1 MNLSDIT
8 TQPYILA
15 LFKRDDGQR
24 FLLGSGAYEFKES
37 QQHFVANAMV
47 NDVVEVQ
54 GSDGALLA
62 GQVRRASVQSFD
74 GYIGDGGVIKSSVE
88 NYRKN
93 FIAYFQKNHLYTV
106 VYIFADGT
114 AIQRKRGYIVD
125 APEVKELY
133 QMTPEYHIAMNFED
147 VNYYKYAENSDG
159 DEMYSN
165 YVNVTSATASSGGLI
180 WDTGGESSVTAEG
193 TQFNIYGTIA
203 GTALDSFALKGQT
216 VQQTYT
222 GKNLYEGSQDFS
234 GVWSNSSSWDTDSST
249 YNGLTVK
256 KKSIAWNGLYK
267 EIEVEAGK
275 TYTFSTFVKADSE
288 RPVNIYMSGGTATTS
303 PAYSS
308 TITATTE
315 WQRVY
320 LTFVVSVSGTIR
332 ARIESTTSIA
342 SNYTYIC
349 GYQLEESPS
358 MTSYEPYTGG
368 IASPN
373 PDYPQTV
380 QVVTGVQKITI
391 GDGGENSD
399 IFTANLGSIELCK
412 IGTYQDY
419 IYKSGD
425 DWYVH
430 KETKKLDV
438 SALTGWYYN
447 SNTNFRTTTGVS
459 DIKFPSS
466 SDMVGDILCS
476 DYTALSGNA
485 AATSTYDYGIALGG
499 AGYVSI
505 RNKNLTSLPELNT
518 YLANNQVYAY
528 VALATATDT
537 QITDDFL
544 ITELDGLLQ
553 MAECYDGVTTFKNEA
568 QAADS
573 VPGWM
578 VIEVTTGSGGII
590 WDNIGATWEE
600 GGEGGDTYVTV
611 DSITNVFPTITI
623 QGPAYN
629 PKITNVTTG
638 QIIQYNGNVNGSQK
652 LIIDI
657 EQKTAKLSGTS
668 VISNISGDWLYLTPG
683 VNRLTYTIDNADKN
697 YATIEWQEITG

>member
-88 NYRKN
+88 NYRKD

-106 VYIFADGT
+106 IYIFADGT

-165 YVNVTSATASSGGLI
+165 YVNVTSATTSSGGLI
-180 WDTGGESSVTAEG
+180 WDTGGNSSITAEG

-203 GTALDSFALKGQT
+203 GTALDSFTLKGQT

-222 GKNLYEGSQDFS
+222 GKNLLNLATFVAGRIDNGVVGYASDTTSFNYTESSITFTTTKNYRGVASDF
-234 GVWSNSSSWDTDSST
+234 
-249 YNGLTVK
+249 
-256 KKSIAWNGLYK
+256 
-267 EIEVEAGK
+267 IEVSP
-275 TYTFSTFVKADSE
+275 STQYVLN
-288 RPVNIYMSGGTATTS
+288 RPDNATNYMDFYTTS
-303 PAYSS
+303 KTWISRATSNPFTTPANCGFVRVSYQGTTAGTFTVDYPQFEQGS
-308 TITATTE
+308 TSTE
-315 WQRVY
+315 
-320 LTFVVSVSGTIR
+320 F
-332 ARIESTTSIA
+332 
-342 SNYTYIC
+342 
-349 GYQLEESPS
+349 
-358 MTSYEPYTGG
+358 EPYVGG

-391 GDGGENSD
+391 GDGGENTD
-399 IFTANLGSIELCK
+399 IFTVNLGSIELCK
-412 IGTYQDY
+412 ISDYQDY
-419 IYKSGD
+419 VYKSNG

-430 KETKKLDV
+430 KEFEKIDLG
-438 SALTGWYYN
+438 SLTWNTEASGTNYRLVCQTQYTNLQKPASNN
-447 SNTNFRTTTGVS
+447 SLPVA
-459 DIKFPSS
+459 I
-466 SDMVGDILCS
+466 CS
-476 DYTALSGNA
+476 H
-485 AATSTYDYGIALGG
+485 YGIAT
-499 AGYVSI
+499 AGDTYSGVQGLSMSQSNRFYI
-505 RNKNLTSLPELNT
+505 YDNNYNSSSSANAYNT
-518 YLANNQVYAY
+518 WAQTNNPIAY
-528 VALATATDT
+528 WQLATPTDT
-537 QITDDFL
+537 QITDAFL
-544 ITELDGLLQ
+544 ISELDGLLQ

-568 QAADS
+568 QAAGS

-578 VIEVTTGSGGII
+578 VVEVTTGSGGII

-623 QGPAYN
+623 NGPAYN

>member
-93 FIAYFQKNHLYTV
+93 FIAYFQKNHLFTV

-147 VNYYKYAENSDG
+147 VNYYKYAENSEG
-159 DEMYSN
+159 DEIYSN
-165 YVNVTSATASSGGLI
+165 YVNVTSAATSSGGLI
-180 WDTGGESSVTAEG
+180 WDTSGESSVTAEG

-203 GTALDSFALKGQT
+203 ETALDSFTLKGQT
-216 VQQTYT
+216 TQQTYT
-222 GKNLYEGSQDFS
+222 GKNLFQAPSSPSSVWQLSYAKDSDNSFTLTTGAGVSGSAYVEIDLSSLPKSTEVTISFVSNKGTVPIRQRVNGTWGTTTVSDGS
-234 GVWSNSSSWDTDSST
+234 GYKFTTGSSS
-249 YNGLTVK
+249 
-256 KKSIAWNGLYK
+256 
-267 EIEVEAGK
+267 
-275 TYTFSTFVKADSE
+275 
-288 RPVNIYMSGGTATTS
+288 
-303 PAYSS
+303 
-308 TITATTE
+308 
-315 WQRVY
+315 
-320 LTFVVSVSGTIR
+320 
-332 ARIESTTSIA
+332 TSIA
-342 SNYTYIC
+342 FYTLYGDYSEQSVSITNVQVET
-349 GYQLEESPS
+349 GGSAA
-358 MTSYEPYTGG
+358 TSFEPYVGG
-368 IASPN
+368 TASPN

-380 QVVTGVQKITI
+380 QVVTGTQKITI
-391 GDGGENSD
+391 GDGGENTD
-399 IFTANLGSIELCK
+399 IFTVDIGSIELCK
-412 IGTYQDY
+412 IGDYQDY
-419 IYKSGD
+419 IYKSNG

-430 KETKKLDV
+430 KEIGKTTVDTSTITLRSNYTNIEYAVISKP
-438 SALTGWYYN
+438 SAYIYAN
-447 SNTNFRTTTGVS
+447 STYTV
-459 DIKFPSS
+459 
-466 SDMVGDILCS
+466 VGNVLCS
-476 DYTALSGNA
+476 HATPTNAGTWDSASNNGCIYGQAQQSYFWIGFEKGTGLTAIQNALSGA
-485 AATSTYDYGIALGG
+485 
-499 AGYVSI
+499 
-505 RNKNLTSLPELNT
+505 NL
-518 YLANNQVYAY
+518 YYW
-528 VALATATDT
+528 LATATDT
-537 QITDDFL
+537 QITDASL
-544 ITELDGLLQ
+544 ITELDSLLQ
-553 MAECYDGVTTFKNEA
+553 TAECYDGVTTFKNEA
-568 QAADS
+568 QTAGS

-578 VIEVTTGSGGII
+578 VVEVTTGSGGII

-629 PKITNVTTG
+629 PKVTNVTTG

>member
-88 NYRKN
+88 NYRKD

-133 QMTPEYHIAMNFED
+133 QMTPEYHLALNFED

-165 YVNVTSATASSGGLI
+165 YVNVTSATTSSGGLI
-180 WDTGGESSVTAEG
+180 WDTGGESSITAEG
-193 TQFNIYGTIA
+193 TQFNIYDTIA
-203 GTALDSFALKGQT
+203 GTPLDSFTLKGQT

-222 GKNLYEGSQDFS
+222 GKNLLQAPSSPLSVWQLSYAKDSGNSFTLTTGAGASGSAYAEIDLSSLPKSAEITISFVSNRGTVPIRQRVNGTWGNVIVSDGSGYTFTTGSSSTSISFYTMYGSYSEQSVSITNIQIETGSQ
-234 GVWSNSSSWDTDSST
+234 
-249 YNGLTVK
+249 
-256 KKSIAWNGLYK
+256 
-267 EIEVEAGK
+267 
-275 TYTFSTFVKADSE
+275 
-288 RPVNIYMSGGTATTS
+288 ATT
-303 PAYSS
+303 
-308 TITATTE
+308 
-315 WQRVY
+315 
-320 LTFVVSVSGTIR
+320 
-332 ARIESTTSIA
+332 
-342 SNYTYIC
+342 
-349 GYQLEESPS
+349 
-358 MTSYEPYTGG
+358 YEPYVGG
-368 IASPN
+368 MASPS

-391 GDGGENSD
+391 GDGGENTD

-412 IGTYQDY
+412 IGDYQDY
-419 IYKSGD
+419 IYKSGG

-430 KETKKLDV
+430 KETGVVDLAQRTWTLENVNYKRCRDIPNIKYV
-438 SALTGWYYN
+438 S
-447 SNTNFRTTTGVS
+447 SNTQ
-459 DIKFPSS
+459 I
-466 SDMVGDILCS
+466 GDARAS
-476 DYTALSGNA
+476 NY
-485 AATSTYDYGIALGG
+485 
-499 AGYVSI
+499 SI
-505 RNKNLTSLPELNT
+505 RQGSGLSAYPNWLAIDTAFVAVNVVDDTSVTPQGLF
-518 YLANNQVYAY
+518 YY
-528 VALATATDT
+528 ALATATDT
-537 QITDDFL
+537 KITDAFL
-544 ITELDGLLQ
+544 IAELDGLLQ
-553 MAECYDGVTTFKNEA
+553 TAECYDGVTTFKNEA
-568 QAADS
+568 QTAGS

-578 VIEVTTGSGGII
+578 VVEVTTGSGGII

-623 QGPAYN
+623 NGPAYN
-629 PKITNVTTG
+629 PKVTNVTTG